1 MHRWMAGTGPAYN
14 NEMSQ
19 KLTRRQLAGAVA
31 IAVPALAQQP
41 AANTTPPT
49 ASQDLESARERNRN
63 LAKELAAF
71 SIPMSTEPAFQFKA

>member
-1 MHRWMAGTGPAYN
+1 MHRPMACTGPAYN

-19 KLTRRQLAGAVA
+19 KLTRRQLAGALA

-41 AANTTPPT
+41 AATTPPT
-49 ASQDLESARERNRN
+49 AAQDLESARERNRN